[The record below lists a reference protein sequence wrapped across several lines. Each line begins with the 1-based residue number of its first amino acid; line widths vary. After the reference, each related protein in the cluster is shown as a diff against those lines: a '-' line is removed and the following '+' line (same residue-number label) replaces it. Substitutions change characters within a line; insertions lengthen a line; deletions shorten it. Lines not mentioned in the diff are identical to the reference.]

1 MPKCC
6 GHWGKDAQGCN
17 PAAATESC
25 AMCQTATKPHNT
37 IFCHFFPIYLIKE
50 KYLTP
55 QTSKGSGF
63 WKIQYIFYGP
73 FMPRAHVMAMEVV
86 CILLNICIISEA
98 KSPTAEYS
106 GAGLGMD
113 RTGGRAWIWARPKQ
127 TRAWALPEGSS
138 SVVQEGRSGLNV
150 PQSGVSLISPENAT
164 QGKCDTGFRLFGSLF
179 P

>member
-6 GHWGKDAQGCN
+6 SHWGKDAQGCN

-25 AMCQTATKPHNT
+25 GMCQTATEPHNT
-37 IFCHFFPIYLIKE
+37 ILCHFFPIYLIKE

-63 WKIQYIFYGP
+63 WKIQYTFYGP

-127 TRAWALPEGSS
+127 PARGLCQRVQALWC
-138 SVVQEGRSGLNV
+138 RKDDL
-150 PQSGVSLISPENAT
+150 
-164 QGKCDTGFRLFGSLF
+164 D
-179 P
+179 